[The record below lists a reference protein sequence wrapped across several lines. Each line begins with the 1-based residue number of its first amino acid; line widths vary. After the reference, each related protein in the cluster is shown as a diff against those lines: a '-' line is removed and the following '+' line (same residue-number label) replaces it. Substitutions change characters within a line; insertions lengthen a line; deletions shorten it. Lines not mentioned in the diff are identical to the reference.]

1 MSIEIKNGNVFD
13 LIKSIPDESV
23 DLILTD
29 PPYGINH
36 SDGFIKSSN
45 KEVKT
50 AHKILGDKVGDVDWD
65 VLLEEFYR
73 VLKPKKMCYIFG
85 RTDMFMRIGKNV
97 TDSKLKYCHDF
108 LWRKGDM
115 NYGNL
120 NIMGNVHELCIGL
133 SKGSAEKSRPL
144 IFDGEEKKRYKAE
157 YNGKVSTVEYY
168 GHPTQK
174 PIGLLSYFILN
185 RTDPGDLILDPFAG
199 ASSSLIAANNLN
211 RNSIGFELD
220 ETFYNLSLKRM
231 SDQEHI
237 ETCKKQISGGMSYS
251 KCGLTEFKSK

>member
-1 MSIEIKNGNVFD
+1 MSIEIKNGDVFD

-36 SDGFIKSSN
+36 TDGFIKSSN

-50 AHKILGDKVGDVDWD
+50 EYKIKGDKVGDIDWD
-65 VLLEEFYR
+65 VLLEEFHR

-85 RTDMFMRIGKNV
+85 RTDMFMRIGTNV
-97 TDSKLKYCHDF
+97 TNSKLKYCHDF

-120 NIMGNVHELCIGL
+120 NLMGNVHELCIGL

-157 YNGKVSTVEYY
+157 YNGKVSTIEYY

-185 RTDPGDLILDPFAG
+185 RTDVGDLILDPFAG
-199 ASSSLIAANNLN
+199 ASSTLIAANNLN

-220 ETFYNLSLKRM
+220 QTFYDLSLKRI
-231 SDQEHI
+231 SDEEHI
-237 ETCKKQISGGMSYS
+237 KICKKQISGGMSYS

>member
-1 MSIEIKNGNVFD
+1 MSIDLKCGDVFD
-13 LIKSIPDESV
+13 LIKNIPDESV

-50 AHKILGDKVGDVDWD
+50 EHKIKGDKAGDIDWD
-65 VLLEEFYR
+65 ILLEEFHR

-97 TDSKLKYCHDF
+97 IDSKLKYCHDF

-120 NIMGNVHELCIGL
+120 NLMGNVHELCIGL

-144 IFDGEEKKRYKAE
+144 LFDGEEKKRYKAE
-157 YNGKVSTVEYY
+157 YNGKVSTIEYY

-185 RTDPGDLILDPFAG
+185 RTDVGDLILDPFAG
-199 ASSSLIAANNLN
+199 ASSTLIAANNLN

-220 ETFYNLSLKRM
+220 DIFYDLSLKRM
-231 SDQEHI
+231 SDENHI
-237 ETCKKQISGGMSYS
+237 AICKKQISGGMSYAKS
-251 KCGLTEFKSK
+251 GLTEFKSK

>member
-1 MSIEIKNGNVFD
+1 MSIEIKNGDVFD

-36 SDGFIKSSN
+36 TDGFIKSSN

-50 AHKILGDKVGDVDWD
+50 EYKIKGDKVGDIDWD
-65 VLLEEFYR
+65 VLLEEFQR

-85 RTDMFMRIGKNV
+85 RTDMFMRIGTNV
-97 TDSKLKYCHDF
+97 TNSKLKYCHDF

-120 NIMGNVHELCIGL
+120 NLMGNVHELCIGL

-157 YNGKVSTVEYY
+157 YNGKVSTIEYY

-185 RTDPGDLILDPFAG
+185 RTDVGDLILDPFAG
-199 ASSSLIAANNLN
+199 ASSTLIAANNLD

-220 ETFYNLSLKRM
+220 QTFYDLSLKRI
-231 SDQEHI
+231 SDEEHI
-237 ETCKKQISGGMSYS
+237 KICKKQISGGMSYS